1 MNPAGGAQGPAQAH
15 PVFYGLNKNNN
26 KKKVRFS
33 FFFTKCFFFVENA
46 QSHIHRGCIYIKVPL
61 RGKDGRSAPILIT
74 EIQVILSEPKTGLT
88 PPCVN
93 TGTLGMAQA
102 DQVSWSSLLHPLPLK
117 APVAW
122 RRILGPDGVCG
133 SCP

>member
-1 MNPAGGAQGPAQAH
+1 MNPAGGAQEPAQAH

-26 KKKVRFS
+26 KKKKLV
-33 FFFTKCFFFVENA
+33 FFLLFYKVLFCFVENA

-102 DQVSWSSLLHPLPLK
+102 DQVSWSSLLHPFP
-117 APVAW
+117 
-122 RRILGPDGVCG
+122 
-133 SCP
+133 